1 MLIHTISKKSKIS
14 LTMEHET
21 KHENNQ
27 RGGNEVVNL
36 WRTWMSETPTKLEKM
51 AAPPL

>member
-1 MLIHTISKKSKIS
+1 MLIHTISKKSQIS
-14 LTMEHET
+14 LTME
-21 KHENNQ
+21 HENNQ

-36 WRTWMSETPTKLEKM
+36 WRTWMSETSTKLEKM